1 MPTLQ
6 FRKQITSRLTV
17 IAQDDIEP
25 GRLVTASGFLA
36 TPSTAR
42 PAGVAEEAVLAGE
55 EATLMK
61 GFVHA
66 VAVGTLAHPA
76 PAPIIVDDATG
87 GGKFNTTD
95 DPSGSIGT
103 AVSLAVGPRY
113 LVWLR

>member
-1 MPTLQ
+1 MATLQ
-6 FRKQITSRLTV
+6 YRKQITSRLTV
-17 IAQDDIEP
+17 IAQEDLQP

-66 VAVGTLAHPA
+66 VAAGTLDFPA
-76 PAPIIVDDATG
+76 PAPIIIDDTTG

-103 AVSLAVGPRY
+103 VVDLAVGPRY